1 MNEEDEASI
10 GIAYRRLKPFM
21 FHALGSDFLKAAGDF
36 QMRGDSSPAHNFLCC
51 KSIELSLKAFLLTKG
66 VSMSKL
72 KSRKWV
78 GHDLERALEEAEL
91 KGLLDVVEIT
101 CQWKEELTKANY
113 YYKSKQGFEY
123 ADEEEVLMF
132 GKELPSGKVLYEL
145 ASTLVEKLR
154 GVCSEC
160 IYSLLA
166 EKSKMEKGVFI
177 IRIGDEGCR
186 ALEVSLRALWCKA
199 RGGGGRLRHAT

>member
-36 QMRGDSSPAHNFLCC
+36 QIQGDSSPVHYFLCC

-91 KGLLDVVEIT
+91 RGLLDIVEVT
-101 CQWKEELTKANY
+101 CQCKEELRKANY

-123 ADEEEVLMF
+123 ADEEEVLMRF
-132 GKELPSGKVLYEL
+132 GREFPSGKVLYEL

-154 GVCSEC
+154 DVCSEC

-166 EKSKMEKGVFI
+166 EKSKRE
-177 IRIGDEGCR
+177 
-186 ALEVSLRALWCKA
+186 
-199 RGGGGRLRHAT
+199 